1 MSRASRVGVVDVVTW
16 ARELAAVHLAD
27 AVPRRWRH
35 VQAVADQAE
44 RASRACGPDADL
56 LVAAALLHDVGYAP
70 ALVSTG
76 IHALDGARY
85 LRSIDADERLC
96 GLVAHHSSAAT
107 DAELAGL
114 TAEIAEFEDE
124 QTPVRDALWW
134 ADMTVGPDGDVVA
147 FPDRM
152 AEVRA
157 RYGPDHPV
165 SRALDKS
172 MPEREAAVQ
181 RTEARLRALDQV

>member
-1 MSRASRVGVVDVVTW
+1 M
-16 ARELAAVHLAD
+16 
-27 AVPRRWRH
+27 
-35 VQAVADQAE
+35 
-44 RASRACGPDADL
+44 
-56 LVAAALLHDVGYAP
+56 
-70 ALVSTG
+70 
-76 IHALDGARY
+76 
-85 LRSIDADERLC
+85 DERLC
-96 GLVAHHSSAAT
+96 CLVAHHSAAAT

-114 TAEIAEFEDE
+114 AAEIAEFEDE

-134 ADMTVGPDGDVVA
+134 ADMTVGPDGEVVA